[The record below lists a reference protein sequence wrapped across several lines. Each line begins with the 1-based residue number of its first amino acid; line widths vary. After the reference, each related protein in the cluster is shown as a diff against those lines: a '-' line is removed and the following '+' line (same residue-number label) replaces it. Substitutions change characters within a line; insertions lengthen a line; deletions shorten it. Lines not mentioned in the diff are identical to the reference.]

1 MMNFNEFLNE
11 SSITRFLSKFKKHDT
26 AILTAFRGEFT
37 KSENLQRNK
46 KLFAALYAKGYSVTS
61 VKGSYI
67 ENKGFDNELEV
78 SENSFVVV
86 NHKDDE
92 NFEKVIC
99 SLGEHFEQDSILM
112 IHKGE
117 KPTATLIGTSKSETS
132 FPGYKIRKDFSHITL
147 NTDKLEFFTRLNKKT
162 FAFPEG
168 NLSEKQIYE
177 SEFYP
182 QTNNGKQ
189 LAKIMG
195 NELLKSL
202 NI

>member
-1 MMNFNEFLNE
+1 MSFNEFLNE
-11 SSITRFLSKFKKHDT
+11 SSMTRFISKFKKHDA
-26 AILTAFRGEFT
+26 AILTAFRGEYT

-46 KLFAALYAKGYSVTS
+46 KLFASLFAKGYSVTS

-67 ENKGFDNELEV
+67 ENKGYDNELEV

-92 NFEKVIC
+92 NFEHVIF
-99 SLGEHFEQDSILM
+99 SLGEYFEQDSILL

-117 KPTATLIGTSKSETS
+117 KPTATLVGTSKLETS
-132 FPGYKIRKDFSHITL
+132 FPGYKVRKDFSHMTL
-147 NTDKLEFFTRLNKKT
+147 KTDTQEFFTRLNKKT
-162 FAFPEG
+162 FAFPDDI
-168 NLSEKQIYE
+168 SESQIYE

-182 QTNNGKQ
+182 QTINGKRA
-189 LAKIMG
+189 AKIDG
-195 NELLKSL
+195 NELLTLL